1 MRYWMVKFA
10 PFRVS
15 WEDILASGKF
25 EIYSVRNPQSRN
37 NLEKMKL
44 GDLVFYYHS
53 QTDKQIMGIMQVTRE
68 AHQDFTTSDA
78 RWKSVTF
85 EPVESLKRP
94 IHLQT
99 IKETKELKQI
109 ALVHQPRLA
118 VSELTELEFD
128 TIKNLSSQQNN

>member
-37 NLEKMKL
+37 NLEQMKL
-44 GDLVFYYHS
+44 GDQAFYYHS
-53 QTDKQIMGIMQVTRE
+53 QTDKLVMGIMEVTKE
-68 AHQDFTTSDA
+68 AHQDFTTTDP

-85 EPVESLKRP
+85 EPSETLKHP
-94 IHLQT
+94 IPLQS
-99 IKETKELKQI
+99 IREEKCLKQI
-109 ALVHQPRLA
+109 ALIHQPRLA
-118 VSELTELEFD
+118 VSELTKEEYETL
-128 TIKNLSSQQNN
+128 KQLSI

>member
-1 MRYWMVKFA
+1 MVKFA

-37 NLEKMKL
+37 NLEQMKL
-44 GDLVFYYHS
+44 GDLAFYYHS
-53 QTDKQIMGIMQVTRE
+53 QTDKLVMGIMEVTKE
-68 AHQDFTTSDA
+68 AHQDFTTTDS

-85 EPVESLKRP
+85 EPVETLKHP
-94 IHLQT
+94 IPLQR
-99 IKETKELKQI
+99 IKDTNELKQI

-118 VSELTELEFD
+118 VSEITIEEFETIKRLTE
-128 TIKNLSSQQNN
+128 II

>member
-10 PFRVS
+10 PFRVN

-37 NLEKMKL
+37 NLAKMKL

-53 QTDKQIMGIMQVTRE
+53 QTDKQVMGIMQVIRE
-68 AHQDFTTSDA
+68 AHQDFTTSDP

-85 EPVESLKRP
+85 EPIETLKRP
-94 IHLQT
+94 IPLQT
-99 IKETKELKQI
+99 IKEEGQLNQI

-118 VSELTELEFD
+118 VSELTKVEFD
-128 TIKNLSSQQNN
+128 TIKNLSSQ

>member
-1 MRYWMVKFA
+1 MKYWMVKFA

-25 EIYSVRNPQSRN
+25 EMYSVRNPQARN
-37 NLEKMKL
+37 NLESMKL

-53 QTDKQIMGIMQVTRE
+53 QTDKQVMGIMQVIRE
-68 AHQDFTTSDA
+68 AHQDFTTTDT

-85 EPVESLKRP
+85 EPIETLKHP
-94 IHLQT
+94 IPLQT
-99 IKETKELKQI
+99 IKEEEQLNQI

-118 VSELTELEFD
+118 VSELTKAEFD
-128 TIKNLSSQQNN
+128 TIKNLSSQ

>member
-44 GDLVFYYHS
+44 RDLAFYYHS
-53 QTDKQIMGIMQVTRE
+53 QTDKLVMGIMQVIRE
-68 AHQDFTTSDA
+68 AHQDFTTSDP

-85 EPVESLKRP
+85 EPIETLKRP
-94 IHLQT
+94 IPLQT
-99 IKETKELKQI
+99 IKGEGQLNQI

-118 VSELTELEFD
+118 VSELTKEEFE
-128 TIKNLSSQQNN
+128 TLKQLAI

>member
-1 MRYWMVKFA
+1 MRYWIVKFA

-44 GDLVFYYHS
+44 RDLAFYYHS
-53 QTDKQIMGIMQVTRE
+53 QTDKLVMGIMQVIRE
-68 AHQDFTTSDA
+68 AHQDFTTSDP

-85 EPVESLKRP
+85 EPIETLKRP
-94 IHLQT
+94 IPLQI
-99 IKETKELKQI
+99 IKEERQLNQI

-118 VSELTELEFD
+118 VSELTKEEYEI
-128 TIKNLSSQQNN
+128 IKHLSI

>member
-1 MRYWMVKFA
+1 MRYWIVKFA

-44 GDLVFYYHS
+44 RDLAFYYHS
-53 QTDKQIMGIMQVTRE
+53 QTDKLVMGIMQVIRE
-68 AHQDFTTSDA
+68 AHQDFTTSDP

-85 EPVESLKRP
+85 EPIETLKRP
-94 IHLQT
+94 IPLQM
-99 IKETKELKQI
+99 IKEEKQLNQI

-118 VSELTELEFD
+118 VSELTKEEYEI
-128 TIKNLSSQQNN
+128 IKHLLI

>member
-37 NLEKMKL
+37 NLEQMKI
-44 GDLVFYYHS
+44 GDFAFYYHS
-53 QTDKQIMGIMQVTRE
+53 QTDKQVMGIMQVTKE
-68 AHQDFTTSDA
+68 AHQDFTTSDP

-85 EPVESLKRP
+85 EPIETLKRAIP
-94 IHLQT
+94 LQA
-99 IKETKELKQI
+99 IKEEERLRQI

-118 VSELTELEFD
+118 VSELTKKEYETL
-128 TIKNLSSQQNN
+128 KQLSI

>member
-37 NLEKMKL
+37 NLEQMKV

-53 QTDKQIMGIMQVTRE
+53 QTDKQVMGVMQVTRE
-68 AHQDFTTSDA
+68 AHQDFTTSDS

-85 EPVESLKRP
+85 EPIETLKRP
-94 IHLQT
+94 IPLQT
-99 IKETKELKQI
+99 IKETDGLRHI
-109 ALVHQPRLA
+109 ALVRQPRLA
-118 VSELTELEFD
+118 VSELTKEEYQTL
-128 TIKNLSSQQNN
+128 KQLSL

>member
-37 NLEKMKL
+37 NLERMKL

-53 QTDKQIMGIMQVTRE
+53 QTDKQVMGIMQVIRE
-68 AHQDFTTSDA
+68 AHQDFTTSDP

-85 EPVESLKRP
+85 EPIETLKTP
-94 IHLQT
+94 IQLST
-99 IKETKELKQI
+99 IKKTEKLQQI
-109 ALVHQPRLA
+109 ALVRQPRLA
-118 VSELTELEFD
+118 VSELSNEEYEAF
-128 TIKNLSSQQNN
+128 KQLSI

>member
-44 GDLVFYYHS
+44 RDLAFYYHS
-53 QTDKQIMGIMQVTRE
+53 QTDKLVMGIMQVIRE
-68 AHQDFTTSDA
+68 AHQDFTTSDP

-85 EPVESLKRP
+85 EPIETLKRP
-94 IHLQT
+94 IPLQM
-99 IKETKELKQI
+99 IKEERQLNQI

-118 VSELTELEFD
+118 VSELTKEEYEI
-128 TIKNLSSQQNN
+128 IKHLLI

>member
-37 NLEKMKL
+37 NLEQMKH
-44 GDLVFYYHS
+44 GDLAFYYHS
-53 QTDKQIMGIMQVTRE
+53 QTDKLVKGIMEVTKE
-68 AHQDFTTSDA
+68 AHQDFTTTDP

-85 EPVESLKRP
+85 EPVETLKHPISLQSIK
-94 IHLQT
+94 QT
-99 IKETKELKQI
+99 DKLKQI
-109 ALVHQPRLA
+109 ALVIQPRLA
-118 VSELTELEFD
+118 VSELTKEEFE
-128 TIKNLSSQQNN
+128 TLKKLSI

>member
-25 EIYSVRNPQSRN
+25 EIYSLRNPQSRN
-37 NLEKMKL
+37 NLERMKL

-53 QTDKQIMGIMQVTRE
+53 QTDKQVMGIMQVIRE
-68 AHQDFTTSDA
+68 AHQDFTTSDP

-85 EPVESLKRP
+85 EPIETLKTP
-94 IHLQT
+94 IQLST
-99 IKETKELKQI
+99 IKKTEKLQQI
-109 ALVHQPRLA
+109 ALVRQPRLA
-118 VSELTELEFD
+118 VSELSNEEYEAF
-128 TIKNLSSQQNN
+128 KQLSI

>member
-15 WEDILASGKF
+15 WEDILATGKF

-37 NLEKMKL
+37 NLAKMKL

-53 QTDKQIMGIMQVTRE
+53 QTDMQVMGIMQVIRE
-68 AHQDFTTSDA
+68 AHQDFTTTDT

-85 EPVESLKRP
+85 EPIETLKPP
-94 IHLQT
+94 IQLS
-99 IKETKELKQI
+99 KLSKKLKGQLNQI
-109 ALVHQPRLA
+109 ALVRQPRLA
-118 VSELTELEFD
+118 VSELSNEEYEAL
-128 TIKNLSSQQNN
+128 KQLSI

>member
-37 NLEKMKL
+37 NLEQMKL
-44 GDLVFYYHS
+44 GDLAFYYHS
-53 QTDKQIMGIMQVTRE
+53 QTDKLVMGIMEVTKE
-68 AHQDFTTSDA
+68 AHQDFTTTDS

-85 EPVESLKRP
+85 EPVETLKHP
-94 IHLQT
+94 IPLQR
-99 IKETKELKQI
+99 IKDTNELKQI

-118 VSELTELEFD
+118 VSEITIEEFETIKRLTE
-128 TIKNLSSQQNN
+128 II

>member
-1 MRYWMVKFA
+1 MRFWMVKFA

-37 NLEKMKL
+37 NLEQMKI
-44 GDLVFYYHS
+44 GDHAFYYHS
-53 QTDKQIMGIMQVTRE
+53 QTEKQVMGIMQVIRE
-68 AHQDFTTSDA
+68 AHQDFSTSDT

-85 EPVESLKRP
+85 EPIETLKRP
-94 IHLQT
+94 ISLNV
-99 IKETKELKQI
+99 IKDTEELRQI

-118 VSELTELEFD
+118 VSELTKEEYETL
-128 TIKNLSSQQNN
+128 KQLSI

>member
-37 NLEKMKL
+37 NLEQMQV

-53 QTDKQIMGIMQVTRE
+53 QTDKQVMGVMQVTRE
-68 AHQDFTTSDA
+68 AHQDFTTSDP
-78 RWKSVTF
+78 RWKSVSF
-85 EPVESLKRP
+85 EPVETLKHP
-94 IHLQT
+94 IPLQT
-99 IKETKELKQI
+99 IKEEERLRQI
-109 ALVHQPRLA
+109 ALVRQPRLA
-118 VSELTELEFD
+118 VSELTKEEYETL
-128 TIKNLSSQQNN
+128 KKLSI

>member
-37 NLEKMKL
+37 NLERMKL

-53 QTDKQIMGIMQVTRE
+53 QTDKQVMGIMQVIRE
-68 AHQDFTTSDA
+68 AHQDFTTSDP

-85 EPVESLKRP
+85 EPIETLKTP
-94 IHLQT
+94 IQLST
-99 IKETKELKQI
+99 IKKTEKLQKI
-109 ALVHQPRLA
+109 ALVRQPRLA
-118 VSELTELEFD
+118 VSELSNEEYDAL
-128 TIKNLSSQQNN
+128 KQLSI